1 MTASLSAAVEADGH
15 RYQGDSM
22 FRSLTERQKAA
33 TFYLITLGMAVLVAL
48 FGPADDTGIQLLSMF
63 TATAGVLLMLLV
75 ITRDGYHRA
84 GWAQLAL
91 HRPGWRYW
99 PLAMLVPAAALGA
112 SYGAA
117 TLAGV
122 VSWHFAPNAPLKLA
136 VAIVIGSAWALME
149 EIGWRGYL
157 LPKLATGN
165 RRAAP
170 ALVGLLHGVW
180 HLPLML
186 LTTVYNPIGNRLITV
201 PVFLAVLTAAG
212 VIFGYLRT
220 ASGSTWPAVIMHGT
234 FNAVWGTLAASAV
247 TDHPVTAAYL
257 TGETG
262 LFTVGAV
269 AVAAAILT
277 IHPKMRHPV
286 AHPHPLPAVPD

>member
-1 MTASLSAAVEADGH
+1 
-15 RYQGDSM
+15 M

-63 TATAGVLLMLLV
+63 
-75 ITRDGYHRA
+75 R
-84 GWAQLAL
+84 
-91 HRPGWRYW
+91 
-99 PLAMLVPAAALGA
+99 
-112 SYGAA
+112 
-117 TLAGV
+117 
-122 VSWHFAPNAPLKLA
+122 
-136 VAIVIGSAWALME
+136 ALME